1 MKTTIEP
8 RTAQQLGISPQLQH
22 AIGLLQLSTPEL
34 EQELRDALDKNVFLE
49 AEEPADAA
57 PANPSSGAGAGADGA
72 GAPEFEQPAPLPGLR
87 ELLNSQLDLA
97 RLSERDRLLADLI
110 VDALDDDGYL
120 TLPVH
125 ELAACAWTPAPSVA
139 ELEAVRGMIQNLEP
153 TGCGSVDLGDCLRA
167 QLRTAQHDAGMR
179 RVIDRLT
186 RLPPAD
192 WLRSP
197 AALARQLHSSEA
209 EAAQAVEI
217 VRRLDPYPGRRIAA
231 GATAC
236 VAPDVLV
243 SRRAGRW
250 VIRLN
255 DQVLPSLRLNR
266 TYEAMMGEAN
276 GSAHSA
282 MQGQLQEAR
291 WLVKSV
297 RMRNQTLLKVAG
309 AIVARQQKFLDEGE
323 VAMRPM
329 VLGDIA
335 AEIEMHESTISRV
348 TTAKYIHTPRGMFEL
363 KYFFS
368 SRLTTRDGGRCSST
382 AVRALMRRIVGAED
396 PLQPLSDGVIARLM
410 SEQGIRIA
418 RRTVAKYRESLGI
431 PPMDHRVAAA
441 GARVSAPA
449 QVTRTTAMG

>member
-8 RTAQQLGISPQLQH
+8 RMAQQLGISPQLQH

-49 AEEPADAA
+49 AEEPAETGPATPSIA
-57 PANPSSGAGAGADGA
+57 PGNGADGA
-72 GAPEFEQPAPLPGLR
+72 GAPDFEQPAPLPRLR

-97 RLSERDRLLADLI
+97 RLSGRDRLLADLI

-125 ELAACAWTPAPSVA
+125 ELAACGWTPAPSVA

-153 TGCGSVDLGDCLRA
+153 SGCGSVDLGDCLRA
-167 QLRTAQHDAGMR
+167 QLRTAKHESGMR

-186 RLPPAD
+186 HLPPAE

-197 AALARQLHSSEA
+197 TALARQLDVSEA

-231 GATAC
+231 GETAC
-236 VAPDVLV
+236 VVPDVLV

-266 TYEAMMGEAN
+266 TYEALMGGGN
-276 GSAHSA
+276 GSAHTA

-309 AIVARQQKFLDEGE
+309 AIVARQQKFLEEGE

-335 AEIEMHESTISRV
+335 AEIGMHESTISRV

-431 PPMDHRVAAA
+431 PPMDHRIAA
-441 GARVSAPA
+441 GARASAPA
-449 QVTRTTAMG
+449 QVTRTTAVG